1 MADDRITIDP
11 EFLPPSREGSGRRT
25 AWLAAGAAVVAA
37 IAFGWLLGSP
47 GTTEPSNVAATES
60 TTTTV
65 GAPTTTT
72 TVAATTTIPPIPPL
86 AAAGVPLSRVV
97 PGFTDTIV
105 MLTTP
110 PESFNVVRWNA
121 SEPTTDVV
129 LSIERDPFG
138 EGGGWP
144 IGLDASGSW
153 FARVLEDGVLI
164 VHPVPDG
171 GQDALVHEAIGLR
184 VGSAAWHDTDP
195 GRLAWLTCSRSLPGP
210 SILTTLDLLD
220 RAAEPVPVRSFEQE
234 CEYGWGD
241 GVFLQSWSE
250 DGLAVDVLW
259 DQPSSPIS
267 SHVDGTLIPTERGDS
282 TPLEQLD
289 AVSRR
294 PVPGLNDTEL
304 LVDASWS
311 PDGAFVAANIT
322 PDIDSPNSVIRI
334 VDVATGAV
342 LAETDGQGSGV
353 ISMTWSTDSRFLVY
367 TTLHSTH
374 EHTGPGSLVIHDI
387 TTDVRTALPLSEFV
401 DEIRTHIGDGADPLP
416 QLSW

>member
-11 EFLPPSREGSGRRT
+11 EFLPPSREGGGRRT
-25 AWLAAGAAVVAA
+25 AWLAASAAVVAA

-47 GTTEPSNVAATES
+47 GTTEPSNVAATD
-60 TTTTV
+60 
-65 GAPTTTT
+65 ATTT
-72 TVAATTTIPPIPPL
+72 TVAATTTTTAVTAITTLPPAVPL
-86 AAAGVPLSRVV
+86 AEASVSLSQLV

-105 MLTTP
+105 MSTTP
-110 PESFNVVRWNA
+110 PESFNVVRWSA

-129 LSIERDPFG
+129 LSIERDAFR
-138 EGGGWP
+138 ESGGRP

-153 FARVLEDGVLI
+153 FARVLEDGVLV
-164 VHPVPDG
+164 VHPVSKDG
-171 GQDALVHEAIGLR
+171 QNAPVHEAVGLR

-195 GRLAWLTCSRSLPGP
+195 GHLAWLTCSRSLPGP
-210 SILTTLDLLD
+210 SILTTLDLRD

-234 CEYGWGD
+234 CAYGWGD

-250 DGLAVDVLW
+250 DGLAVDILW

-289 AVSRR
+289 AISPR
-294 PVPGLNDTEL
+294 PVPGLIDTEL

-322 PDIDSPNSVIRI
+322 PDIDSPNSVMRI

-342 LAETDGQGSGV
+342 LTETDGQGSGV

-387 TTDVRTALPLSEFV
+387 TTDVRTVLPLSEFV
-401 DEIRTHIGDGADPLP
+401 DEVRTT
-416 QLSW
+416 SEM